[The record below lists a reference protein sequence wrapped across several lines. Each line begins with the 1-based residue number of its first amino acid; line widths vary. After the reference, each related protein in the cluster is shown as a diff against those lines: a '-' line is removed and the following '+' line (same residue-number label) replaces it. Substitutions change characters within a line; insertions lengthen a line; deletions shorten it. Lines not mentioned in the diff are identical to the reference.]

1 MTRETCPS
9 GPQFGGVRF
18 GLIGF
23 GSIGRALSAA
33 LVARHGVNPSHI
45 AALVADTQSLD
56 DARALG
62 IPAWE
67 SPVTQATLHDAL
79 PRLGLHAGDVM
90 VQVGLDV
97 SSEDVIAW
105 CQARD
110 ILYVDT
116 WLDPWG
122 TPLSRSGKVLAE
134 PNWPLRERL
143 LRQRVDGAST
153 AVVCHGANPGIVS
166 HFVRPGL
173 MGLAQALSMDL
184 PADIG
189 LAELAQRLGVR
200 SIHIAEH
207 DTQEEAK
214 RSSHAAPAEGSGF
227 CLPST
232 WAPESLATEAF
243 QFAEVAWGSHEA
255 GLPHGWC
262 PAYPDSPTATS
273 DTPGLAV
280 RVKTWTPAAGEVE
293 ACVLPHFEAFSI
305 ADALTVVREG
315 HIIHRPTVH
324 YAYRP
329 APAVWAALNRWRD
342 AGYPAITRT
351 RLLRDGLTHGADA
364 LGLLFCFANGQS
376 CGSYWHGSTV
386 DIDQARALVP
396 CMNATGSQV
405 VGALVGAIDWLL
417 ANPRRGIVE
426 PEALDSAVVMAAA
439 APYLGGIT
447 GHLTPWT
454 PRPGSD
460 LGLNDF
466 FMQGKEHADEKTL

>member
-1 MTRETCPS
+1 MTRETRPS

-67 SPVTQATLHDAL
+67 SPVTQATLHDEL

-97 SSEDVIAW
+97 SSADVIAW

-122 TPLSRSGKVLAE
+122 TPLSRTGKVVAE
-134 PNWPLRERL
+134 TNWPLRERL
-143 LRQRVDGAST
+143 LRLRRPDTST

-173 MGLAQALSMDL
+173 L
-184 PADIG
+184 G
-189 LAELAQRLGVR
+189 LAETMSVTVPPDMPLAELSQTLGVR
-200 SIHIAEH
+200 SIQIAEH
-207 DTQEEAK
+207 DTQQESP
-214 RSSHAAPAEGSGF
+214 RSSRTPPAEGSGF

-243 QFAEVAWGSHEA
+243 QVAEVAWGTHEA
-255 GLPHGWC
+255 RLPNGWRPVY
-262 PAYPDSPTATS
+262 PASPSAIS

-280 RVKTWTPAAGEVE
+280 RVKTWTPVVGEVE

-305 ADALTVVREG
+305 ADALTIVRDG
-315 HIIHRPTVH
+315 RIAYRPTVH

-329 APAVWAALNRWRD
+329 APAVWEALNQWRD

-351 RLLRDGLTHGADA
+351 HLLRDEITRGEDA
-364 LGLLFCFANGQS
+364 LGLLFCFANDHS
-376 CGSYWHGSTV
+376 RGSYWHGSTV
-386 DIDQARALVP
+386 DIDAARALVP
-396 CMNATGSQV
+396 EMNATGSQV
-405 VGALVGAIDWLL
+405 VGGLVGAVAWLL
-417 ANPRRGIVE
+417 ANPRQGIVE
-426 PEALDSAVVMAAA
+426 PEALDSEVVMQAA
-439 APYLGGIT
+439 APYLGRIT
-447 GHLTPWT
+447 GHQTSWSPC
-454 PRPGSD
+454 PKAD
-460 LGLNDF
+460 LRLDDF
-466 FMQGKEHADEKTL
+466 FMQGKEHADEKAL

>member
-1 MTRETCPS
+1 MARETRPS

-23 GSIGRALSAA
+23 GSIGRALAAA
-33 LVARHGVNPSHI
+33 LIARHGVSPSHL
-45 AALVADTQSLD
+45 AALVADTQSLT
-56 DARALG
+56 DATAMG
-62 IPAWE
+62 VQAWE
-67 SPVTQATLHDAL
+67 NPVTQGTLHDAL
-79 PRLGLHAGDVM
+79 PLLGLRAGDVL
-90 VQVGLDV
+90 VQVALDV

-105 CQARD
+105 CQTRD

-122 TPLSRSGKVLAE
+122 TPLSRTGKVVAE

-143 LRQRVDGAST
+143 LQQRSDDAST

-173 MGLAQALSMDL
+173 TGLAQALSVDV

-189 LAELAQRLGVR
+189 LGELALHLGVR

-214 RSSHAAPAEGSGF
+214 PPAHTLPAGSASF

-243 QFAEVAWGSHEA
+243 QDAEVAWGSHEVH
-255 GLPHGWC
+255 LPNGWRKV
-262 PAYPDSPTATS
+262 YPGSPTAISGTS
-273 DTPGLAV
+273 GLDV
-280 RVKTWTPAAGEVE
+280 RVKTWTPVAGEVE

-305 ADALTVVREG
+305 ADALTVVRDDR
-315 HIIHRPTVH
+315 IAYRPTVH

-329 APAVWAALNRWRD
+329 APAVWQALNLWRG
-342 AGYPAITRT
+342 AGYPAIART
-351 RLLRDGLTHGADA
+351 RLLRDGLAHGVDA
-364 LGLLFCFANGQS
+364 LGLLFTFTTKGAA
-376 CGSYWHGSTV
+376 GSYWHGSTV
-386 DIDQARALVP
+386 DVHEARALVP
-396 CMNATGSQV
+396 EMNATGSQV
-405 VGALVGAIDWLL
+405 VGGLVGAIAWLL

-426 PEALDSAVVMAAA
+426 PEAMDSEAVMAAA
-439 APYLGGIT
+439 APYLGCIT
-447 GHLTPWT
+447 GQLTSWAPST
-454 PRPGSD
+454 GSN
-460 LGLNDF
+460 LRLEDF
-466 FMQGKEHADEKTL
+466 FMQGKEHANEKAL